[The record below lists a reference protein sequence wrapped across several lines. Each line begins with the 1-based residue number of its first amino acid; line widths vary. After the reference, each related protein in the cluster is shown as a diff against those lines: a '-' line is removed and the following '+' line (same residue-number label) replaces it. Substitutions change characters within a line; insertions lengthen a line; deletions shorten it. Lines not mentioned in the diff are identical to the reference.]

1 MPIRYLLDTN
11 TASHIL
17 RGDIPRVRQ
26 RLLKVPMSEVAI
38 SVVTEAELRFGVARR
53 PEATRL
59 QIAVDEF
66 LLRLE
71 CLPWDS
77 TAAQQYA
84 QLRAALERDGES
96 MGNLDMMIAAH
107 ALAIPAVLVSSD
119 HVFRRVKQLKIQD
132 WAKA

>member
-1 MPIRYLLDTN
+1 
-11 TASHIL
+11 
-17 RGDIPRVRQ
+17 
-26 RLLKVPMSEVAI
+26 MSEVAI

-59 QIAVDEF
+59 QIAIDEF

-71 CLPWDS
+71 SLPWDS
-77 TAAQQYA
+77 PAAQQYA
-84 QLRAALERDGES
+84 HLRAALERDGEL
-96 MGNLDMMIAAH
+96 MGNLDRMIAAH

-119 HVFRRVKQLKIQD
+119 HVFRRVKQLKTQD